1 MIKELK
7 QTDFQ
12 KCRALLNEQGQL
24 EAKAIVEGVNPG
36 RIFVDDVEA
45 PASGLIWLGNNDG
58 FLFIGDEKN
67 QGFNAGINHFID
79 NVIQPEA
86 KKAGLTWFEGIG
98 NHSGWNETIEKAFE
112 SRDLGSWNQ
121 KVYTLGKEEFDSG
134 LAFPLE
140 DGYAIKKISKTLFEN
155 GNQLISNIGFLH
167 SKILEFWPSPES
179 FFQTGVGY
187 CAVTENEVVSVCFS
201 GFVVDH
207 VHCVD
212 IETLKEHQGKKLA
225 QRVAVAFVKDCLERG
240 LLPYWDCMESNK
252 GSVAVAE
259 NLGFRNAFDYKGYEF
274 KLEGN

>member
-1 MIKELK
+1 
-7 QTDFQ
+7 
-12 KCRALLNEQGQL
+12 
-24 EAKAIVEGVNPG
+24 
-36 RIFVDDVEA
+36 FVDDVEA

-155 GNQLISNIGFLH
+155 GNQLISNIGFL
-167 SKILEFWPSPES
+167 
-179 FFQTGVGY
+179 
-187 CAVTENEVVSVCFS
+187 
-201 GFVVDH
+201 
-207 VHCVD
+207 
-212 IETLKEHQGKKLA
+212 
-225 QRVAVAFVKDCLERG
+225 
-240 LLPYWDCMESNK
+240 
-252 GSVAVAE
+252 
-259 NLGFRNAFDYKGYEF
+259 
-274 KLEGN
+274 